1 MNIQQRVDAAMR
13 QIAETKGFTDIEGRC
28 PTWGYSV
35 GGYGL
40 AGVFAYQPKELQNIR
55 LAINDEL
62 FASGEL
68 NVNCPAWAVAIGIGG
83 WVSEGTVVID
93 VITHHENIREALL
106 HGIARGEQSI
116 WDFKNK
122 AEITLR

>member
-40 AGVFAYQPKELQNIR
+40 AAVFPYQPKELQNVR
-55 LAINDEL
+55 LAIYSEL
-62 FASGEL
+62 EHVGE
-68 NVNCPAWAVAIGIGG
+68 NCPAWAVNIGIGG
-83 WVSEGTVVID
+83 WVSGGGAVVID
-93 VITHHENIREALL
+93 VITHHENLREALL